1 MICREKFLNSKILG
15 SGSHQEKIKVV
26 QFHKGFNNFFY
37 KEHHSDSLFT
47 EIDFLKKKFEV
58 KFPVHPV
65 LEPTGLNTGKKE
77 KIMKILLP
85 SFEDERKK
93 LFWQFLPS
101 NNNSK
106 DLCVVAEV

>member
-1 MICREKFLNSKILG
+1 MICTDKFLNSKILG

-26 QFHKGFNNFFY
+26 QFRKGFKNFFY

-47 EIDFLKKKFEV
+47 EVDFLKKKFKV
-58 KFPVHPV
+58 KFSDHPV
-65 LEPTGLNTGKKE
+65 LEPTGLNTEKKE
-77 KIMKILLP
+77 QNMKILLP
-85 SFEDERKK
+85 SFEDKRKK